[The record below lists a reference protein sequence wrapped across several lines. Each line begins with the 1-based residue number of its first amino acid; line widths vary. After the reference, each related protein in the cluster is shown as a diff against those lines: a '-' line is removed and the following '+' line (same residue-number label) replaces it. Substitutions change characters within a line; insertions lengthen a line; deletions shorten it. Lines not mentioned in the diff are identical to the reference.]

1 MIEKTIR
8 DYLNNTMLIPTYL
21 EIPKDPPERFIVIEK
36 TSGGRKNKVESSAF
50 AMQSY
55 AESLFHAAE
64 LNQDLKNA
72 VERMVVLDEIAS
84 VRLNSDYNFT
94 DAGTKQYRYQAV
106 FDIKHY

>member
-8 DYLNNTMLIPTYL
+8 DYLNHTMPVPTYL
-21 EIPKDPPERFIVIEK
+21 EIPKNPPKRFIVIEK
-36 TSGGRKNKVESSAF
+36 TSGGRKNRVESSAF

-55 AESLFHAAE
+55 AESLYRAAE
-64 LNQDLKNA
+64 LNQELKKS
-72 VERMVVLDEIAS
+72 VEQMIVLDEIAS

-94 DAGTKQYRYQAV
+94 DAETKQYRYQAV